1 MLFLC
6 NLNFLNDLIYEELQK
21 RWRKVSG
28 SQKES
33 KANNYRGL
41 PNFAAQKSPP
51 AKMALLCEIISHLK
65 GTRCEIKGL
74 LRNMPSS
81 AKQFRSP
88 IAPLCENF
96 RSYETALWHTS
107 VISQPKPHFAAGKPT
122 FGTRVP
128 FCSLKPSFRSC
139 ENGPLLQKWAFA
151 AKCPLLCEKSQS
163 SLGF

>member
-1 MLFLC
+1 
-6 NLNFLNDLIYEELQK
+6 
-21 RWRKVSG
+21 
-28 SQKES
+28 
-33 KANNYRGL
+33 
-41 PNFAAQKSPP
+41 
-51 AKMALLCEIISHLK
+51 MALLCEIISHLK

-151 AKCPLLCEKSQS
+151 AKCPLICEKSQS
-163 SLGF
+163 SLGFEFKLFKFQFFTLHRSFALRKPPFGAK